1 MCVYREEPLVV
12 LYEHQGHADDGRA
25 VLDAHSVDVRVHVC
39 SSFPLQQV
47 GPKDHRQVGSRHLVP
62 GNLDDKRRRRLKA
75 NKQTKTRACDSTFLS
90 ESRKRDLVYI
100 VWVTLIILFK
110 S

>member
-12 LYEHQGHADDGRA
+12 LDEHQGHADDGRA

-39 SSFPLQQV
+39 SSLPLQQV

-62 GNLDDKRRRRLKA
+62 GNLDDKR
-75 NKQTKTRACDSTFLS
+75 KQTNRQKQERVTQHFYLKVENVTRF
-90 ESRKRDLVYI
+90 
-100 VWVTLIILFK
+100 ILFG
-110 S
+110 SL